1 MAKCANCSYDA
12 VYVYTVTDT
21 FAIKYCQY
29 HLPRSI
35 ARVGTGISRIPVE
48 VAPIEVIVDE
58 KKKTSK
64 KVEPVVEEPVVE
76 EPAVEETP
84 AGE

>member
-12 VYVYTVTDT
+12 VYVYTVTDN
-21 FAIKYCQY
+21 FAIKYCQR

-35 ARVGTGISRIPVE
+35 VRAGVGISRIPVE
-48 VAPIEVIVDE
+48 VAPVEVVEPE

-64 KVEPVVEEPVVE
+64 KVEPVVEEPAVE

>member
-35 ARVGTGISRIPVE
+35 AKVGSGISRIPVE
-48 VAPIEVIVDE
+48 VTPLEVLE
-58 KKKTSK
+58 TAKKKAK

-84 AGE
+84 EGE